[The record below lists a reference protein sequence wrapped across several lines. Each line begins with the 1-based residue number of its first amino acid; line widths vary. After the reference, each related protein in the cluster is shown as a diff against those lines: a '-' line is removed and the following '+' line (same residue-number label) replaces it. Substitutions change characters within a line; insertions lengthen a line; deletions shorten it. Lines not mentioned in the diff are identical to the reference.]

1 MFISSSY
8 EVNLNLR
15 NIFKLFSNTIQY
27 EINVMIDL
35 YLQVKSMEF

>member
-1 MFISSSY
+1 MFISSLY

-27 EINVMIDL
+27 EINVMI

>member
-27 EINVMIDL
+27 EINVMI